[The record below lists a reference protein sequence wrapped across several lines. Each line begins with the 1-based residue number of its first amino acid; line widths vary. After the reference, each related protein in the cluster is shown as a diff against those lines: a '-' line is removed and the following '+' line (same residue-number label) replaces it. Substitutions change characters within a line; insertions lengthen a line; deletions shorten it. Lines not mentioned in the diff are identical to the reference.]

1 MATKRKKIDK
11 PITPRVKKESSMPK
25 SVGTL
30 LSAGSSLLQ
39 RSFPT
44 TVVLS
49 TLFKA
54 KPAGAGSD
62 IIPKGK
68 KIKSDPNSIPF
79 KKMSGKKYKAF
90 MLRKQKEIARK
101 QKRRVEKRLAA
112 GEKNKR
118 SLHYK
123 EAVTAHKQ
131 LTRAHRR
138 SVGIKW
144 D

>member
-54 KPAGAGSD
+54 
-62 IIPKGK
+62 KGK

-138 SVGIKW
+138 SVGINW